1 MLPDNIPG
9 RYHSIPEYHAMYL
22 SGQLTPLAVVESLLP
37 FIRRD
42 ISPKSHHS
50 TAFIDSHVD
59 VILEAA
65 RASTLRYKEGKSLG
79 ILDGVPTAIK
89 DESNLAGYRTTSGRK
104 KNDAIFPVED
114 DSAWS
119 MEKWQEAGG
128 IVLGK
133 LNMHELGADTS
144 NNNPNWGTPRNPYND
159 QVRLLGASPTVVLLL
174 EHYLTARE
182 ASLVTVFSGLDGK
195 GGANL
200 FNSTI
205 QVAHLEVQLTS
216 YRLVLFP

>member
-1 MLPDNIPG
+1 MIPNNIPG
-9 RYHSIPEYHAMYL
+9 RYHSITEYHAMYL

-42 ISPKSHHS
+42 IKPRYQHS

-59 VILEAA
+59 AILEAA
-65 RASTLRYKEGKSLG
+65 RASTLRYNEGKSLG

-89 DESNLAGYRTTSGRK
+89 DESNVAGYRTTSGRR

-114 DSAWS
+114 ESAWS
-119 MEKWQEAGG
+119 IQKWQEAGG

-144 NNNPNWGTPRNPYND
+144 NNNPNWGTPRNPHND
-159 QVRLLGASPTVVLLL
+159 QVRLLRARLNVLFLWKY
-174 EHYLTARE
+174 YLTPLKAFSRNH
-182 ASLVTVFSGLDGK
+182 VF
-195 GGANL
+195 
-200 FNSTI
+200 
-205 QVAHLEVQLTS
+205 
-216 YRLVLFP
+216 

>member
-1 MLPDNIPG
+1 MLPNNIPG
-9 RYHSIPEYHAMYL
+9 RYHSITEYHAMYL

-42 ISPKSHHS
+42 INLKSHHS

-114 DSAWS
+114 ESAWS
-119 MEKWQEAGG
+119 MLKWQEAGG

-144 NNNPNWGTPRNPYND
+144 NNNPNWGTPRNPHND
-159 QVRLLGASPTVVLLL
+159 QVRLL
-174 EHYLTARE
+174 E
-182 ASLVTVFSGLDGK
+182 
-195 GGANL
+195 
-200 FNSTI
+200 
-205 QVAHLEVQLTS
+205 QVAKFFFSWTTTLQ
-216 YRLVLFP
+216 F

>member
-9 RYHSIPEYHAMYL
+9 RYHSIAEYHAMYL

-114 DSAWS
+114 KSAWS

-133 LNMHELGADTS
+133 LNMH
-144 NNNPNWGTPRNPYND
+144 WGTPRNPHND
-159 QVRLLGASPTVVLLL
+159 QVRLLGASPKVLLL
-174 EHYLTARE
+174 LKHYLRVLK
-182 ASLVTVFSGLDGK
+182 ASLVAVSSGLEEN
-195 GGANL
+195 GANL